1 MGRIAVVLV
10 CLLVV
15 LGVQSHAQAP
25 QALPIEQSRFDVA
38 SIKPVSAGSTF
49 GGYRP
54 EPMRFSG
61 DFTVIEAMNLA
72 YQVPSNRIVDGPEWA
87 RSQRY
92 EINATNSAPRRPEE
106 VWHMMRHLLEE
117 RFALKV
123 HRERRPRPV
132 YVLSMAR
139 SDGRLGPKAQRVERD
154 CSSPVADIRRC
165 SKGFGPGSYRSSG
178 LEWSAF
184 VTNDLEAMVGR
195 PVVDKTGL
203 SGQFDITLEYN
214 PNISRIPESSINPP
228 TLAEL
233 EGRPALFTALQ
244 EQLGLKLE
252 AGTEPIDVLV
262 IDAVERPTPD

>member
-1 MGRIAVVLV
+1 MGRIAVVLG

-25 QALPIEQSRFDVA
+25 QALPIDQSRFDVA
-38 SIKPVSAGSTF
+38 SIKPDPAGSNIA
-49 GGYRP
+49 GYRP
-54 EPMRFSG
+54 DPMRFSG
-61 DFTVIEAMNLA
+61 HLTVIEAMNLA

-92 EINATNSAPRRPEE
+92 EINATNSALRQPGELL
-106 VWHMMRHLLEE
+106 HMVRHLLEE

-132 YVLSMAR
+132 YVLSTAR
-139 SDGRLGPKAQRVERD
+139 SDGRVGPKAERVERD
-154 CSSPVADIRRC
+154 CSSPAADFRRC
-165 SKGFGPGSYRSSG
+165 SKSWGLGFYRSSG
-178 LEWSAF
+178 LQWSAF
-184 VTNDLEAMVGR
+184 VSNDLEAMVGR
-195 PVVDKTGL
+195 PVFDKTGL

-228 TLAEL
+228 SLAEL
-233 EGRPALFTALQ
+233 EARPALFTALQ